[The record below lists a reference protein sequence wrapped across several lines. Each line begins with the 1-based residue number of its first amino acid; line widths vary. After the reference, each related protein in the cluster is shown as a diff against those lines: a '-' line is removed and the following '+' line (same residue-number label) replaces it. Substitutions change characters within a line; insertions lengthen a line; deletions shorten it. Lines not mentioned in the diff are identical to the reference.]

1 MIRHSFLGRALP
13 ALTLAAVAFTTLPAA
28 ASPYTSLVVF
38 GDSLSDSG
46 NNALAG
52 AFDPLQ
58 HVTGNTYVP
67 SYTYASGTYSN
78 GPVWASYAASALGLP
93 LTPSLAPGGT
103 NYAFGGAT
111 TGPAV
116 SPFPY
121 SLLTQAS
128 QYLASTPGGHTA
140 SPTALYVI
148 EGGGNDARAALAAI
162 GGGADPAATIAAT
175 ALSFAANITSI
186 VNALKAVGAQHI
198 IVWDTPNLGLAPAV
212 VAGPAGSAGLAS
224 FLAAQMNLA
233 LASVLHP
240 DATVSIFDIYGLG
253 ASLSLGFANS
263 TDACGAVANAN
274 CSNYVYWDGIH
285 PTTAADRVIANA
297 FIAQAVPE
305 ASTWAMMILGFAGV
319 GFIAYRRKSRSAAIA
334 A

>member
-1 MIRHSFLGRALP
+1 M
-13 ALTLAAVAFTTLPAA
+13 
-28 ASPYTSLVVF
+28 
-38 GDSLSDSG
+38 
-46 NNALAG
+46 
-52 AFDPLQ
+52 
-58 HVTGNTYVP
+58 
-67 SYTYASGTYSN
+67 
-78 GPVWASYAASALGLP
+78 
-93 LTPSLAPGGT
+93 
-103 NYAFGGAT
+103 
-111 TGPAV
+111 
-116 SPFPY
+116 
-121 SLLTQAS
+121 
-128 QYLASTPGGHTA
+128 ASTPGGHTA

-186 VNALKAVGAQHI
+186 VNALKAGGAQHI

-212 VAGPAGSAGLAS
+212 VAAGSAGFAS

-253 ASLSLGFANS
+253 ASLSLGFTNA
-263 TDACGAVANAN
+263 TDACGAVAGAD
-274 CSNYVYWDGIH
+274 CSKYVYWDGIH